1 MGLGL
6 TSLRATSG
14 SEWIHYPGTLH
25 PLGPR
30 ASNKKG
36 SVLAQL
42 FGIREAEKLFSKS
55 NQVCTLLGLSLA
67 FSWSWGNKGRRKPP
81 RSLNI
86 RASNPECVAVRLG
99 LSDLHLRGVSGPSC
113 CALKPFT
120 TLIQRPHFPWAA
132 SRRGLNVLGIRRQ
145 AFSWE
150 AQRWEAPLMGTSAQG
165 LRGGLPE
172 HA

>member
-1 MGLGL
+1 M
-6 TSLRATSG
+6 
-14 SEWIHYPGTLH
+14 GTL
-25 PLGPR
+25 PKDSAPCG
-30 ASNKKG
+30 STSQQQEG

-42 FGIREAEKLFSKS
+42 FGIWEAEKLFSKS

-67 FSWSWGNKGRRKPP
+67 FSWSWENKGRWKPP

-86 RASNPECVAVRLG
+86 RTSDPKCVAVRLG
-99 LSDLHLRGVSGPSC
+99 LSDLHLKGVSGPSC

-120 TLIQRPHFPWAA
+120 TLVQRPHFPWAA
-132 SRRGLNVLGIRRQ
+132 SHRGLNVLGILRQ

-150 AQRWEAPLMGTSAQG
+150 AQRWEAPLMGTSTQG